1 MPRITG
7 THARVHQRLA
17 SFFLDLIPILLL
29 VKVVGVEQLFK
40 VGPGMPPLAASTQ
53 IIFRVYLVYVVL
65 SEIYFRLFTPVPG
78 RTPGMRLLDLALV
91 KTSGERP
98 VNFFF
103 GILHIII
110 GIFGFWLVWWPSFL
124 GKPAL
129 HDMLFGVDVVRN
141 PKPVEQSDSSA

>member
-7 THARVHQRLA
+7 TRAWVHLRLA
-17 SFFLDLIPILLL
+17 SFVLDLIPILFL
-29 VKVVGVEQLFK
+29 VKVVGAEQLFK
-40 VGPGMPPLAASTQ
+40 VAPDIPALAANTQ
-53 IIFRVYLVYVVL
+53 IIFRVYLIYVVL
-65 SEIYFRLFTPVPG
+65 SEIFFRLLTPVPG
-78 RTPGMRLLDLALV
+78 RTPGMRLLGLARV

-98 VNFFF
+98 LNFFF

-110 GIFGFWLVWWPSFL
+110 GIFGFWLVWWPSLL

-141 PKPVEQSDSSA
+141 PKPVEQSVSSA